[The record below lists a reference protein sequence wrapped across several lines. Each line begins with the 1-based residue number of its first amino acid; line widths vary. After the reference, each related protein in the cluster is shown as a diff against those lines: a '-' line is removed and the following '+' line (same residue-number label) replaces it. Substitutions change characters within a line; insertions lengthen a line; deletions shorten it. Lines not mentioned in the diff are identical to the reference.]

1 MLGSSESARSLLI
14 KKRWLCILPLIYL
27 DPIQSCVI
35 GYSGSKTGGGL
46 SVLTKFVEGQTN
58 NKKSINYAN
67 YEEENNREIRYSELK
82 RLIYQYPGGNF

>member
-1 MLGSSESARSLLI
+1 M
-14 KKRWLCILPLIYL
+14 
-27 DPIQSCVI
+27 
-35 GYSGSKTGGGL
+35 
-46 SVLTKFVEGQTN
+46 LTKFVEGQTN